1 MMSAVKVLVVDADE
15 ARVRSL
21 TAALEQEGCLVEWC
35 RMGQA
40 GLERL
45 ATTSYHAC
53 LISTHLPDGSG
64 AEMLQR
70 LHAMAPAIVPFLI
83 TEAGEELTSADA
95 KKLGAYD
102 VIVASADPSEL
113 ANLPVVLREGL
124 EQRHLKVEREQ
135 LQDEVWEHARLL
147 EERNAELRR
156 VNEELKRLSQVKS
169 DLVSTVSHELRTP
182 LATIKEF
189 IAIIMDALAG
199 PVSTAQREYL
209 SIVNANVDR
218 LVRLINELL
227 DVERI
232 EAGQMLLNRGV
243 LRAPELLEQVV
254 QSMRPLAASKGI
266 TVSLQLPAAV
276 PSVFADAD
284 KLTQV
289 LINLVSNAVKFT
301 PGPGTVTITVE
312 ELANEVEFRVT
323 DTGLGIEPEDLPKLF
338 QKFQQFHKSRRL
350 EASSGMGS
358 EMDRG
363 GTGLGLAIS
372 KRLVELHGGRI
383 WAKSTPG
390 EGSTFAFTLPKYQ
403 PEEVFQEVCR
413 SAIDQAKRVPRGC
426 FSIIVVTILEFQKLK
441 TLYGLEESTRLLR
454 HVEGELR
461 SAVRRA
467 MGDVVI
473 RWQRGEILVL
483 LTGVTATGARRIAT
497 RLKRL
502 IEARPVAVAAGAL
515 TIPVMTATATYP
527 EEGLTEAELLA
538 LTERRLAR
546 GEAAPTRLLVVDD
559 EPKIRQFLKE
569 VLELREYTVLTAASG
584 PEALD
589 VLTRQPVDCILLDV
603 LMPVMDG
610 YELYH
615 LLKEAPATQ
624 AIPVIIVTAKG
635 ERKDREL
642 GLPSSAPYAYVTKP
656 FQLEELLAKI
666 QEVLQRQAQTPAAR
680 TLPPKEVAHGRTED
694 PHRG

>member
-1 MMSAVKVLVVDADE
+1 MTMGSVKVLVLDAND

-21 TAALEQEGCLVEWC
+21 TTVLEREGCLVESC
-35 RMGQA
+35 RLGKA
-40 GLERL
+40 GLER
-45 ATTSYHAC
+45 AAATSYHAC

-64 AEMLQR
+64 AEVLQR
-70 LHAMAPAIVPFLI
+70 LHAMAPATVPFLVV
-83 TEAGEELTSADA
+83 EAGEELTRLEA
-95 KKLGAYD
+95 KRLGAYD
-102 VIVASADPSEL
+102 VILASTDASEL
-113 ANLPVVLREGL
+113 VHLPVVLREGL
-124 EQRHLKVEREQ
+124 EQRHLRAEREQ
-135 LQDEVWEHARLL
+135 LRGEVWEHARLL

-199 PVSTAQREYL
+199 PVSAAQREYL
-209 SIVNANVDR
+209 SIVNVNVDR

-232 EAGQMLLNRGV
+232 EAGHILLNRSV
-243 LRAPELLEQVV
+243 LKAQAMLEHIV

-266 TVSLQLPAAV
+266 TVNLQVPASV

-284 KLTQV
+284 KLTQI
-289 LINLVSNAVKFT
+289 LINLVGNAVKFT
-301 PGPGTVTITVE
+301 PGPGTVTLTAE
-312 ELANEVEFRVT
+312 ELPNEVEFRVA
-323 DTGLGIEPEDLPKLF
+323 DTGVGIEPEDLPKLF
-338 QKFQQFHKSRRL
+338 QKFQQFHKNRRL
-350 EASSGMGS
+350 GTSGSGMGS
-358 EMDRG
+358 DIDRG

-372 KRLVELHGGRI
+372 KRLVELHGGRV
-383 WAKSTPG
+383 WVRSTPG

-413 SAIDQAKRVPRGC
+413 SAIEQAKRVARGC

-454 HVEGELR
+454 RVEGELR
-461 SAVRRA
+461 RAVRRT

-473 RWQRGEILVL
+473 RWQRGEILVFL
-483 LTGVTATGARRIAT
+483 SGVAAAGARRIAT
-497 RLKRL
+497 RLKRR
-502 IEARPVAVAAGAL
+502 IEASPVAMATGTV
-515 TIPVMTATATYP
+515 TVPVVTATATYP
-527 EEGLTEAELLA
+527 EEGFTGAELLA
-538 LTERRLAR
+538 LTERRLSR
-546 GEAAPTRLLVVDD
+546 RDTPPTRLLVVDD

-569 VLELREYTVLTAASG
+569 VLELREYAVTTAASG
-584 PEALD
+584 PEALAL
-589 VLTRQPVDCILLDV
+589 VKRQPIDCILLD
-603 LMPVMDG
+603 LMMPVMDG

-615 LLKEAPATQ
+615 LLKEDPAT
-624 AIPVIIVTAKG
+624 APIPVIIVTAKG

-642 GLPSSAPYAYVTKP
+642 GLPASAPYTYVTKP
-656 FQLEELLAKI
+656 FQLEELVAKL
-666 QEVLQRQAQTPAAR
+666 QEVLQRQAQTPTAH
-680 TLPPKEVAHGRTED
+680 PKEVAHGPPEED

>member
-1 MMSAVKVLVVDADE
+1 MSGPVLVNVLLIEDQPQGARLMQRLFAE
-15 ARVRSL
+15 ATHPIFHV
-21 TAALEQEGCLVEWC
+21 TWVE
-35 RMGQA
+35 
-40 GLERL
+40 GLER
-45 ATTSYHAC
+45 AFAP
-53 LISTHLPDGSG
+53 LP
-64 AEMLQR
+64 E
-70 LHAMAPAIVPFLI
+70 APDIILLDLSLPRSEGLTNLGHVQAHYPGVP
-83 TEAGEELTSADA
+83 
-95 KKLGAYD
+95 
-102 VIVASADPSEL
+102 VIVLTGVDDETL
-113 ANLPVVLREGL
+113 AVKAM
-124 EQRHLKVEREQ
+124 QRGAQDYLVKGQLDAQLLVRSVRYAIERKRGEHLK
-135 LQDEVWEHARLL
+135 DEF
-147 EERNAELRR
+147 
-156 VNEELKRLSQVKS
+156 VN
-169 DLVSTVSHELRTP
+169 TVSHELRTP

-189 IAIIMDALAG
+189 TAILSDQIAG
-199 PVSTAQREYL
+199 PVTSAQQEYL
-209 SIVNANVDR
+209 TIIKGNVER
-218 LVRLINELL
+218 LARMIDQLL
-227 DVERI
+227 DMAKIDAGHVLLTKEVVELSP
-232 EAGQMLLNRGV
+232 LLD
-243 LRAPELLEQVV
+243 QVV
-254 QSMRPLAASKGI
+254 QGMRPLADGKRLALEVNIGVGL
-266 TVSLQLPAAV
+266 TN
-276 PSVFADAD
+276 VFADAD
-284 KLTQV
+284 QLTQV
-289 LINLVSNAVKFT
+289 LINLVSNAIKFT
-301 PGPGTVTITVE
+301 AGPGHVMIRVDD
-312 ELANEVEFRVT
+312 LPNEIQFSVT
-323 DTGLGIEPEDLPKLF
+323 DTGVGIAPEHLPKLF
-338 QKFQQFHKSRRL
+338 EKFQQFPTVANPGGLK
-350 EASSGMGS
+350 
-358 EMDRG
+358 

-383 WAKSTPG
+383 WAKSELG
-390 EGSTFAFTLPKYQ
+390 YGSTFSFILPKYQ
-403 PEEVFQEVCR
+403 PEEVFRDHIRRGIQEAR
-413 SAIDQAKRVPRGC
+413 QQHSQ
-426 FSIIVVTILEFQKLK
+426 FSILVIAVENFPHLK